1 MELPTQGSLLVIAM
15 HVAKIP
21 TVWLVPIMLP
31 TAWEVACFLT
41 LLPVQCVIKLFFF
54 LTLILDISKH
64 IQNRKIARVLITQV
78 QRL

>member
-1 MELPTQGSLLVIAM
+1 MSLLEETVLG
-15 HVAKIP
+15 VAHSGVSTRDCDACCQDP
-21 TVWLVPIMLP
+21 PVWLVPIMLP

-64 IQNRKIARVLITQV
+64 TK
-78 QRL
+78 